1 VFKIDWIVPNVL
13 AAGSIPH
20 SVDDIRALHAEGIR
34 AIISLTEHPLTK
46 WRSLTAELFA
56 SLGIELY
63 HSPIEDS
70 GAPSEAQANAIVDY
84 VDAMHTAGK
93 PVYLHC
99 HAGVGRT
106 GTLLH
111 VYFMRHGQT
120 LRQAMLSVQ
129 ERRLP
134 CYFYSLS
141 AVQQSFLQQ
150 FARQRL
156 A

>member
-1 VFKIDWIVPNVL
+1 VFKISWIVPNVL
-13 AAGSIPH
+13 AAGAIPC
-20 SVDDIRALHAEGIR
+20 SADDIQMLHAEGIR
-34 AIISLTEHPLTK
+34 AIISLTEHPLTA

-63 HSPIEDS
+63 HAPIEDFS
-70 GAPSEAQANAIVDY
+70 APSEAQAVAIVDY
-84 VDAMHTAGK
+84 IDAMQAAGK

-111 VYFMRHGQT
+111 VYFIQHGQT

-129 ERRLP
+129 ERRLA
-134 CYFYSLS
+134 CYFYMLS
-141 AVQQSFLQQ
+141 AVQQAFLQQ
-150 FARQRL
+150 FARQRSV
-156 A
+156 